1 MKKLFFVLLGVSLL
15 STQSCKNAPEG
26 SPIEEQSIETVSSDG
41 IGDKVLIRLKPKVGD
56 SQNTLMTMNVSSE
69 GDQKMSMDMVAKID
83 VNISEKVED
92 VYTYNMN
99 YKSIK
104 MDMSAGGMEMKYD
117 SENPGSDPMGSMMH
131 EQFKAFLDKPMSMKM
146 NDRGMISD
154 FVMPG
159 NIDVKQAGDFGS
171 FSIPLPEGPVGEG
184 DSWEATRPMQG
195 TGNMNMKMTV
205 NKITANDIVIDTN
218 GDLTDS
224 SGTNLGNFTG
234 SYTLDRNS
242 GLTKD
247 GTMNMDITAEG
258 QKLKMKLNFK
268 PQ

>member
-1 MKKLFFVLLGVSLL
+1 MKKLFFVLVGTSLFF
-15 STQSCKNAPEG
+15 TQSCKNAPEG
-26 SPIEEQSIETVSSDG
+26 TPSDEQSIETVSSDG
-41 IGDKVLIRLKPKVGD
+41 VGDKVLIRLKPKVGD
-56 SQNTLMTMNVSSE
+56 SQNTLMTMNVSSD
-69 GDQKMSMDMVAKID
+69 GGQAMSMDMVAKVD
-83 VNISEKVED
+83 VNISEKEGD

-117 SENPGSDPMGSMMH
+117 SENPGTDPMGAMMH
-131 EQFKAFLDKPMSMKM
+131 EQFKGFLGKPMSIKM
-146 NDRGMISD
+146 NDRGTISD
-154 FVMPG
+154 FHLPG
-159 NIDVKQAGDFGS
+159 DIDVKQAGDLSS

-184 DSWEATRPMQG
+184 DSWTATRPMQG

-205 NKITANDIVIDTN
+205 NKITVNDVVIDTD
-218 GDLTDS
+218 GDMTDS
-224 SGTNLGNFTG
+224 SGTKIGDFTG

-242 GLTKD
+242 GMTKD